1 MIDFSNENSIVLK
14 KNNKITNRLNHNIDI
29 MPKGKKPLYKMISK
43 FLSSLITN
51 NYDKRIDLKSG
62 VYAIKLI
69 EKILK

>member
-1 MIDFSNENSIVLK
+1 MQIDFSDESSVVLK
-14 KNNKITNRLNHNIDI
+14 KNNKVTNKINH
-29 MPKGKKPLYKMISK
+29 KGKRPLYKMISK
-43 FLSSLITN
+43 FLSSMITK